1 MLKEIKFVQGAVS
14 RKDFVP
20 ALNHFHIKGG
30 KILGYNG
37 AISLSTPIDLNID
50 CSPKATP
57 FVKAIQ
63 TCTDTVQL
71 NMTPNGRL
79 AVRSGSFTAYVDCIE
94 EGHPNIEP
102 EGEEVKLTGPL
113 LNALRILAPFVAE
126 DASRPWSRGILFRNL
141 SAFAT
146 NNIIA
151 VEHWLG
157 YSFPIDVNIPLEA
170 VEEILRIDEE
180 PISIQMAENSATF
193 HFEGDRW
200 LRCQLLTTDWPA
212 IDKILEKESN
222 CLPIPVELYKALE
235 NLKPFIDDLRRVHF
249 YPGRIAT
256 SPTDGVGASVDIVG
270 LPDTGCFNIAHLQLL
285 EGIAD
290 RIDFS
295 MYPNPCI
302 FYGEKTRGA
311 IVGMT
316 YVPSKK
322 KRGQK
327 NEEEDD

>member
-37 AISLSTPIDLNID
+37 AIALSTPIDLNID

-63 TCTDTVQL
+63 TCTDTVEL
-71 NMTPNGRL
+71 HMTPNGRL
-79 AVRSGSFTAYVDCIE
+79 AVRSGKFTAYVDCIE

-102 EGEEVKLTGPL
+102 EGTDVKLDGSL
-113 LNALRILAPFVAE
+113 LPALKILGPFVAE
-126 DASRPWSRGILFRNL
+126 DASRPWSRGVLFRGN

-157 YSFPIDVNIPLEA
+157 YQFPVDINIPVEA
-170 VEEILRIDEE
+170 IDEILRIDEE
-180 PISIQMAENSATF
+180 PIGLKIAENSATF
-193 HFEGDRW
+193 IFEGDRW
-200 LRCQLLTTDWPA
+200 LRCQFLSTSWPA

-222 CLPIPVELYKALE
+222 CIPIPEGLYKALE
-235 NLKPFIDDLRRVHF
+235 DLKPFVDDLRRVHF
-249 YPGRIAT
+249 FEGRIAT
-256 SPTDGVGASVDIVG
+256 SPTDGVGASVDIQG
-270 LPDTGCFNIAHLQLL
+270 LPAVGCFNIAHLMLL
-285 EGIAD
+285 EGIAN
-290 RIDFS
+290 RADFS
-295 MYPNPCI
+295 MHPNPCI
-302 FYGEKTRGA
+302 FYGDKTRGA

-316 YVPSKK
+316 YIPSKK

-327 NEEEDD
+327 DDEED